1 MEDLSRREK
10 LHEAV
15 SRGEIVVDWEIGHE
29 P

>member
-15 SRGEIVVDWEIGHE
+15 SRGEIVDDWETRHE